1 MKWTIRRKIL
11 AAIVPV
17 ILLTV
22 GVMSYL
28 AYSRSTANILA
39 LQEERTLVLVQ
50 KTLQDLEVWLSD
62 RKGQADMFN
71 KADVF
76 INACLGEN
84 LEATQKRLEA
94 YNKIAPYYESMFIAD
109 PEGTIL
115 SDSVGGKMV
124 GLKVGQESRFQEN
137 IEKARQGVTWIG
149 YLGKSPGSGKP
160 VVMLTAPLYKDG
172 KYVGFMGTPIDAI
185 YLSRQFVGNV
195 KVSETGYIYV
205 IDKNGV
211 ILAHPK
217 EEQILNKGVF
227 DYDFGKDLMAK
238 RNGTLA
244 YHFLGKDRFAYFR
257 SMEDLGWLVA
267 AGIDKAELMAPINKM
282 AYLLGMTGVAAL
294 LFLTVMLALM
304 TSKLVSRPIQQTNEM
319 LSDIAKG
326 EGDLTARLA
335 VVSHDEVGHL
345 AENFNQFIEKLQ
357 GTIKNVAHNTSVLQG
372 SADSLSSVST
382 QLSSSAEEMTSQSS
396 IVATAAEQI
405 TANVEGVSGATV
417 KMSENVGTIA
427 AATEEMST
435 SVNNVATAIEEMT
448 SSIQEVSKSCVRAS
462 QIANDASGQATGTS
476 DLMNHLEEEAK
487 EIGKV
492 VRVIND
498 IADQTNLLALNATIE
513 AARAGEAGNG
523 FAVVAN
529 EVKELARQTALATE
543 EITKQVEGIQGKTLD
558 AVGAI
563 RQISTIIQEI
573 NDITTTIAS
582 AVEEQ
587 TVTTNEISRSVAGA
601 ALGAEDVTKNI
612 QHLRINI
619 ENQVV
624 RSVKEAATGV
634 NEVSKNIHGVNIA
647 AQQTAQGASA
657 TDQVVHQIT
666 SLMHELNSVVGQ
678 FKV

>member
-22 GVMSYL
+22 GVMCYL
-28 AYSRSTANILA
+28 AYQRSTTNLLA
-39 LQEERTLVLVQ
+39 LQEERTTVLVE
-50 KTLQDLEVWLSD
+50 KTMKDLEVWLND
-62 RKGQADMFN
+62 RMGLLEMYN

-84 LEATQKRLEA
+84 LEASRRRLEA
-94 YNKIAPYYESMFIAD
+94 YNKLAPHYENMFVAD
-109 PEGTIL
+109 LDGKIIV
-115 SDSVGGKMV
+115 DSVGGRS
-124 GLKVGQESRFQEN
+124 VGQNIGQEPKFQEN
-137 IEKARQGVTWIG
+137 IEKARQGTTWLG
-149 YLGKSPGSGKP
+149 LLGKAPGSGKP
-160 VVMLTAPLYKDG
+160 VVMMTTPLLKDG
-172 KYVGFMGTPIDAI
+172 NLVGFMGTPIDAI
-185 YLSRQFVGNV
+185 VLSRQFIGDV

-205 IDKNGV
+205 IDKDGV

-217 EEQILNKGVF
+217 EDQILNKSVT
-227 DYDFGKDLMAK
+227 DYDFGKDLLAK

-244 YHFLGKDRFAYFR
+244 YNFLGKDRFAYFR
-257 SMEDLGWLVA
+257 TMESIGWLVA
-267 AGIDKAELMAPINKM
+267 AGIDEEELMAPINKM
-282 AYLLGMTGVAAL
+282 AYLLGMTGLIAL
-294 LFLTVMLALM
+294 IFLTVMLALM
-304 TSKLVSRPIQQTNEM
+304 TSKLVSKPINQTNNM

-326 EGDLTARLA
+326 EGDLTARLT
-335 VVSHDEVGHL
+335 VVSHDEVGDL

-357 GTIKNVAHNTSVLQG
+357 GTIKQVARNTVVLQE
-372 SADSLSSVST
+372 SAGSLSSVST

-396 IVATAAEQI
+396 IVASAAEQI
-405 TANVEGVSGATV
+405 TANVDGVSGATV

-427 AATEEMST
+427 AATEEMSS
-435 SVNNVATAIEEMT
+435 SVNTVATAIEEMT

-462 QIANDASGQATGTS
+462 QIAGDASNRATGTS
-476 DLMNHLEEEAK
+476 ELMNHLEEAAK

-492 VRVIND
+492 VKVIND

-513 AARAGEAGNG
+513 AARAGEAGKG

-529 EVKELARQTALATE
+529 EVKELARQTATATE
-543 EITKQVEGIQGKTLD
+543 EITKQVEGIQYKTLD

-582 AVEEQ
+582 AIEEQ
-587 TVTTNEISRSVAGA
+587 TVTTNEISRSIAGA
-601 ALGAEDVTKNI
+601 AEGAGDVSKNI
-612 QHLRINI
+612 QHLRVNI

-666 SLMHELNSVVGQ
+666 SLMNDLNSVVGQ